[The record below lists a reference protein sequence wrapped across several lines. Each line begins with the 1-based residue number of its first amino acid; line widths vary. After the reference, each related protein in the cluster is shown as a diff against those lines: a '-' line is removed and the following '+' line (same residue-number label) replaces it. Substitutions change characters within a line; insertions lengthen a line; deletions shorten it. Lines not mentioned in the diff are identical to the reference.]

1 MSNKNTAFQN
11 LTKILNF
18 DGFETTSNNTKNKKV
33 IIKGD
38 SVEDVQ
44 RKRLE
49 LAQKE
54 SLEKRFFNNI
64 ESGFQKS
71 MQYEAAR
78 LPAFLDYEGM
88 EYYPMIASALDL
100 YMEEVTNLNEKGE
113 MLNIYSNNERIK
125 NSLEDLMFN
134 VININVNLPF
144 WTRSMIKYGDNF
156 VNIVGEKGK
165 GITNARQMV
174 NYDIERSERVENGIP
189 IIKFKNRL
197 TSDVYNVF
205 EILHFRL
212 LGDSRYLPYGSSILS
227 KVRRVWRQCLMAEDA
242 MLTYRIVRA
251 GDRRVYK
258 IDVGNMDVDDI
269 DEYIYKVAT
278 SYKKK
283 QSINPENGQIDYRF
297 NMLGNDED
305 IYLPVRNGNTQTGV
319 ETLDGMKTTD
329 IHDIEY
335 LRDNLFT
342 GLSIPK
348 PFLGFQDASGGGK
361 NMAQHDIRF
370 AKKVIRI
377 QQSILQELN
386 KLAIIHL
393 YLQGFSKD
401 DLQDFKLTLNNPS
414 TQEETLRVEL
424 MSAKATLYADLTKNE
439 GGIAIMSHTKAKR
452 LLFNMSD
459 NEIINDLKQQKIER
473 AVGVE
478 LENTGTVI
486 KRTGIFDE
494 IDKKFGGK
502 EPLYQ
507 NQNDEQTNNEN
518 PDNEEQTDDT
528 PNEFQNVN
536 NLPEPEGIGD
546 SYYRFN
552 NLIENLRDNKK
563 KQTKNTNQTF
573 INENNILNSKTINYI
588 NEIDA
593 LIDGDSLNKKD
604 LDIDDSLSIDDI
616 EVD

>member
-1 MSNKNTAFQN
+1 MS
-11 LTKILNF
+11 
-18 DGFETTSNNTKNKKV
+18 
-33 IIKGD
+33 
-38 SVEDVQ
+38 
-44 RKRLE
+44 
-49 LAQKE
+49 
-54 SLEKRFFNNI
+54 
-64 ESGFQKS
+64 
-71 MQYEAAR
+71 
-78 LPAFLDYEGM
+78 
-88 EYYPMIASALDL
+88 
-100 YMEEVTNLNEKGE
+100 
-113 MLNIYSNNERIK
+113 IYH
-125 NSLEDLMFN
+125 FG
-134 VININVNLPF
+134 
-144 WTRSMIKYGDNF
+144 TRSMIKYGDNF
-156 VNIVGEKGK
+156 VNIIGEKGK
-165 GITNARQMV
+165 GIVNVRQMV
-174 NYDIERSERVENGIP
+174 NYDIERTERVENGIP
-189 IIKFKNRL
+189 TIKFKNRL

-212 LGDSRYLPYGSSILS
+212 LGDSRYLPYGSSILN

-258 IDVGNMDVDDI
+258 IDVGNMDIDDVDD
-269 DEYIYKVAT
+269 YIYKVAT

-283 QSINPENGQIDYRF
+283 QNINPENGQIDYRF
-297 NMLGNDED
+297 NILGNDED

-393 YLQGFSKD
+393 YFLGFSKEE
-401 DLQDFKLTLNNPS
+401 LQDFKLTLNNPS
-414 TQEETLRVEL
+414 TQEETLRIEL
-424 MSAKATLYADLTKNE
+424 MTAKAALYTDLTKNE
-439 GGIAIMSHTKAKR
+439 GGIGIMSHTKAKR

-459 NEIINDLKQQKIER
+459 NEIIADLKQQKIER

-486 KRTGIFDE
+486 KRTGVFDD
-494 IDKKFGGK
+494 IDKKFGGNV
-502 EPLYQ
+502 PLF
-507 NQNDEQTNNEN
+507 NPEENTNPEN
-518 PDNEEQTDDT
+518 AENNPEENTDSQE

-546 SYYRFN
+546 SYKNFN
-552 NLIENLRDNKK
+552 KLIESLRTPIKK
-563 KQTKNTNQTF
+563 SKKSNTVF
-573 INENNILNSKTINYI
+573 LKENENINQKSIEYI
-588 NEIDA
+588 NEIDK
-593 LIDGDSLNKKD
+593 LIKKDIDIYKKDTTIEDSLD
-604 LDIDDSLSIDDI
+604 LDDI
-616 EVD
+616 EIN